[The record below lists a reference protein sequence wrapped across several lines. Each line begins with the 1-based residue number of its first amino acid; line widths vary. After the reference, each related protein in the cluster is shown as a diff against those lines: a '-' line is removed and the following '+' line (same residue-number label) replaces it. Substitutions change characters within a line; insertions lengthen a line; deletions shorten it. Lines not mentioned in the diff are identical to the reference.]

1 MNFEW
6 KCTETWVVV
15 DIIINEVLKVY
26 GHVQHPT
33 DEEQNATEINNSDQ
47 KILSISF
54 NFVRFG
60 NERLWLINLYKF

>member
-1 MNFEW
+1 M
-6 KCTETWVVV
+6 

-33 DEEQNATEINNSDQ
+33 DEEQNATEKNNFDQ
-47 KILSISF
+47 KFVPISF

-60 NERLWLINLYKF
+60 NERLWFINLNKF